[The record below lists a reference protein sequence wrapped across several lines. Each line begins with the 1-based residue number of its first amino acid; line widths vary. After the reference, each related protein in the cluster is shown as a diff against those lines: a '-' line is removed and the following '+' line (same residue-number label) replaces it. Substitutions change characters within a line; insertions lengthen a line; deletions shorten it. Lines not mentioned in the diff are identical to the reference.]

1 MENDVHRYL
10 AEYQAHYET
19 VESWPIQGKLRVR
32 LNLAKTLPPA
42 GVSSSILSIVL
53 NRDRE
58 VLFLYPTEV
67 TGSIAHLLIG
77 GRPQAGESPEDTVIR
92 EVAEETG
99 WLIKPARMIG
109 FRHFFHLEPRSSES
123 DRPYPDFIQPIYAV
137 SAEDYVPESIIAR
150 DHIPAEFVA
159 YDVAEKLI
167 ELAQRP
173 LLKAAKDTLDLR
185 R

>member
-77 GRPQAGESPEDTVIR
+77 GRLKRVNRRKTRLSARWPKKRGGSLNRPE
-92 EVAEETG
+92 
-99 WLIKPARMIG
+99 
-109 FRHFFHLEPRSSES
+109 
-123 DRPYPDFIQPIYAV
+123 
-137 SAEDYVPESIIAR
+137 
-150 DHIPAEFVA
+150 
-159 YDVAEKLI
+159 
-167 ELAQRP
+167 
-173 LLKAAKDTLDLR
+173 
-185 R
+185 